1 MKRLL
6 VLALAITGI
15 LAAGCIVRF
24 GTFDDDT
31 NQFVGLASNL
41 SNVDVVAASVQVD
54 FLNRSGAIV
63 YTENVS
69 PCTRT
74 LQKHMDSPVEATA
87 PSSINA
93 RTTEETVRPLTFGHK
108 AVADLDVD
116 EDGIEITIT
125 DDETNI
131 TGSIDA
137 NEDLENVHVCAAL
150 FDNDDNVIAVGHDF
164 STTPGDIDDND
175 TGTFDVSI
183 DTGDIDV
190 DDIDQFELWFDAIA
204 DNDVTAP
211 VVVGPDDIDD
221 FTATPTPTGTPP
233 TSTPTPASTPTP
245 TATPT

>member
-87 PSSINA
+87 PSSIDA

-116 EDGIEITIT
+116 EDDIEITIT
-125 DDETNI
+125 DDETRI

-150 FDNDDNVIAVGHDF
+150 FDDDGNVIAVGRDF

-221 FTATPTPTGTPP
+221 FTATPTPTGTPTP
-233 TSTPTPASTPTP
+233 TSTPTVTPTP
-245 TATPT
+245 G

>member
-1 MKRLL
+1 MKKLL
-6 VLALAITGI
+6 VLLLALIGI

-24 GTFDDDT
+24 GTFNDDT

-41 SNVDVVAASVQVD
+41 TNVDVVAASVQVD
-54 FLNRSGAIV
+54 FLNSSGTVV
-63 YTENVS
+63 YTRNVD

-74 LQKHMDSPVEATA
+74 LQKKMDSPIEATA

-93 RTTEETVRPLTFGHK
+93 RTTKETVRPLTFGHK

-116 EDGIEITIT
+116 EDDIEITIT
-125 DDETNI
+125 DDETRI

-150 FDNDDNVIAVGHDF
+150 FDNDGNVIAVGHDF
-164 STTPGDIDDND
+164 STTPDDIDDND

-221 FTATPTPTGTPP
+221 FTATPTPTGTP
-233 TSTPTPASTPTP
+233 TPTSTPTP